1 VARSTV
7 AKSTA
12 GRSIAGSTAHSPRHA
27 GSLRRAPTGC
37 KTSKFSRRIHWAL
50 AALAL
55 SGSLGVPARAEDSRS
70 RYQAQYDAEGDPVRK
85 AKILAKLGPLE
96 ISEARTNVRSE
107 KDEQALA
114 ALEKYRD
121 EVRKTAEDLTAT
133 GVDAQRR
140 PAGFK
145 ELQISLRESI
155 RHLDDLILSLPVDER
170 ETFQAVRSDLSAT
183 QNLLFDALFP
193 SGKGSKGDQR
203 SS

>member
-1 VARSTV
+1 VVRST
-7 AKSTA
+7 ALTSTA
-12 GRSIAGSTAHSPRHA
+12 TSSVSHSPHRA
-27 GSLRRAPTGC
+27 GSLRGAPAAR

-50 AALAL
+50 AALSL
-55 SGSLGVPARAEDSRS
+55 SGALCVPARAQDSRS

-96 ISEARTNVRSE
+96 ISEARANVRAE
-107 KDEQALA
+107 KEPQALA

-170 ETFQAVRSDLSAT
+170 EPFQAVRSDLSAT

-193 SGKGSKGDQR
+193 TKGLKGDKR